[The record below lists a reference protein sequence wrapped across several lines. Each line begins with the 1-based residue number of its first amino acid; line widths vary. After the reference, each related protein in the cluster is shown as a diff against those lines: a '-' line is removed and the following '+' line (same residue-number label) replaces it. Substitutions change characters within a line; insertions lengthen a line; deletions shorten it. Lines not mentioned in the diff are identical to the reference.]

1 MHDIMMQYADVI
13 LVIIGCLLFFL
24 GFAAGILT
32 LASLTIKMSA
42 RIANSI
48 SKDFTDIILELSKV
62 SSMSARKIAIEK
74 LDALANNK
82 QT

>member
-13 LVIIGCLLFFL
+13 LVIIGCSIFFL

-32 LASLTIKMSA
+32 LSSLTIKMSA